1 MSTEKSLIPAATLEP
16 ASLAATLAASGD
28 QREQLLAA
36 LRHEL
41 RTPMNHIIGYSEMLI
56 EDATELG
63 RDYLIRDLGK
73 IHRAG
78 QRLLALVNDLCTPHK
93 LESSLQHG
101 LQEARH
107 DMRTFVNH
115 IIGFSEMLQEEANA
129 LSEASFITDLGKI
142 QDAAKRLLSL
152 IDGSAESLQ
161 KAVLPAASYPP
172 ALGRESVKVG
182 AQTEQCGSILVVDDD
197 DANRDMLS
205 RRLERLGH
213 SVSTAADGRS
223 ALEIMTSARIDLVLL
238 DVMMPEMD
246 GHEMLSRIK
255 SDDALRHIP
264 VIMISALDE
273 IGSIVRCIEAG
284 AEDYIPKP
292 FDPVLLRA
300 RIGASLEKKR
310 LRDQEAVY
318 RHQIEEYNLHLEER
332 VKEQVGIITQA
343 QMETIFA
350 LSKLAESRDPETG
363 AHLERMREYCKLLAV
378 TLSKTSRYAQLID
391 SDYVENLYIASPL
404 HDIGKVGIPDPIL
417 LKPGRLSAEEFD
429 IMKTHAA
436 RGAETLRAV
445 NQKNNNN
452 SFVRIGIEIA
462 ESHHEKWDGT
472 GYPHGLAGNAIP
484 LSGRI
489 LALADVYDALRSKR
503 CYKESFSHEKSRSI
517 ILEGNGKHFDPDV
530 VACFLE
536 VETEF
541 ATIWR
546 DTNID
551 NE

>member
-1 MSTEKSLIPAATLEP
+1 MTANNPIIPAVTLDP
-16 ASLAATLAASGD
+16 IALAATLAVSGER
-28 QREQLLAA
+28 REQFLAN

-63 RDYLIRDLGK
+63 HDYLIRDLKK
-73 IHRAG
+73 IHHAG
-78 QRLLALVNDLCTPHK
+78 QRLLALINDLFATHK
-93 LESSLQHG
+93 QESSLQSG

-107 DMRTFVNH
+107 EMRNFVNH
-115 IIGFSEMLQEEANA
+115 IIGFSEMLQEEAH
-129 LSEASFITDLGKI
+129 ASSAANFITDLGKI
-142 QDAAKRLLSL
+142 QAAAKRLLVL
-152 IDGSAESLQ
+152 IDDSTEPHQETALQ
-161 KAVLPAASYPP
+161 CISPLPDLGHETVKAGAPA
-172 ALGRESVKVG
+172 
-182 AQTEQCGSILVVDDD
+182 EQCGSLLVVDDD

-213 SVSTAADGRS
+213 RVIMAANGRQ
-223 ALEIMTSARIDLVLL
+223 AMEIMANARIDLVLL
-238 DVMMPEMD
+238 DVMMPEMN

-255 SDDALRHIP
+255 SDDVLRHIP

-273 IGSIVRCIEAG
+273 ISSIVRCIEMG

-292 FDPVLLRA
+292 FDPVLLKA

-310 LRDQEAVY
+310 LRDQEVVY
-318 RHQIEEYNLHLEER
+318 RRQIEEYNLHLEER

-363 AHLERMREYCKLLAV
+363 AHLERMREYSRLLAI
-378 TLSKTSRYAQLID
+378 TLGKTSRYAQLID
-391 SDYVENLYIASPL
+391 NDYVENLYIASPL
-404 HDIGKVGIPDPIL
+404 HDIGKVGIPDHIL
-417 LKPGRLSAEEFD
+417 LKPGRLTDEEFD

-436 RGAETLRAV
+436 RGAETLRVV

-452 SFVRIGIEIA
+452 SFVQIGIEIA

-472 GYPHGLAGNAIP
+472 GYPHGLAGSAIP

-503 CYKESFSHEKSRSI
+503 CYKEPFSHEKSRNI

-536 VETEF
+536 VEAEF
-541 ATIWR
+541 ASIWR
-546 DTNID
+546 NTNVD

>member
-1 MSTEKSLIPAATLEP
+1 MDNPLGNLSLEP
-16 ASLAATLAASGD
+16 IALAATLALSGE
-28 QREQLLAA
+28 QREKVLAT

-63 RDYLIRDLGK
+63 HDYLLRDLEK
-73 IHRAG
+73 IHHIG
-78 QRLLALVNDLCTPHK
+78 QRLLALINDLFAPHK
-93 LESSLQHG
+93 LENSLRNG
-101 LQEARH
+101 LPEARLE
-107 DMRTFVNH
+107 MRTFVNH
-115 IIGFSEMLQEEANA
+115 IIGFSEMLQEEADPSSA
-129 LSEASFITDLGKI
+129 ADFITDLGKI
-142 QDAAKRLLSL
+142 QTAAKRLLDL
-152 IDGSAESLQ
+152 IDGTTMESSQ
-161 KAVLPAASYPP
+161 TGEGGASPPPHAA
-172 ALGRESVKVG
+172 GRESTRA
-182 AQTEQCGSILVVDDD
+182 AQQAEQCGFLLVVDDN

-213 SVSTAADGRS
+213 RVAMAADGRQ
-223 ALEIMTSARIDLVLL
+223 ALEIMASTPFDLVLL

-246 GHEMLSRIK
+246 GHETLRRIK

-273 IGSIVRCIEAG
+273 ISSIVRCIEMG

-292 FDPVLLRA
+292 FDPVLLNA

-318 RHQIEEYNLHLEER
+318 RHQIEENNLHLEER
-332 VKEQVGIITQA
+332 VREQVGIITLA
-343 QMETIFA
+343 QMGTIFA

-378 TLSKTSRYAQLID
+378 ALGKTSRHAQLVD
-391 SDYVENLYIASPL
+391 NDYVENLYIASPL
-404 HDIGKVGIPDPIL
+404 HDIGKVGIPDHVL
-417 LKPGRLSAEEFD
+417 LKPGRHTDEEFA
-429 IMKTHAA
+429 IMKTHAV

-445 NQKNNNN
+445 NQKNANN
-452 SFVRIGIEIA
+452 SFVQIGIEIA

-472 GYPHGLAGNAIP
+472 GYPHGLAGSAIP

-503 CYKESFSHEKSRSI
+503 CYKESFSHEKSRDI

-536 VETEF
+536 IEAEF
-541 ATIWR
+541 ESIWR
-546 DTNID
+546 DLNSD
-551 NE
+551 EA